1 MSGRTRRAV
10 RFGEGVAEQR
20 GSVLESKEPWIGRVA
35 QLVRAPASHAGG
47 HRFESCRAHHL
58 SPLNSS
64 PLQPLAILF
73 PDSFGQTVSK
83 LFQNPFSLACLYQNS
98 SPLIRL
104 AIELLQCLAFHLQL
118 HLRILLE
125 HPSVP
130 CRSNCVTH
138 SSATPPAES

>member
-47 HRFESCRAHHL
+47 HRVESCRGHHVT
-58 SPLNSS
+58 PLNSS

-83 LFQNPFSLACLYQNS
+83 LYQNCIKTPS
-98 SPLIRL
+98 VWPACIKTLHLLIRL
-104 AIELLQCLAFHLQL
+104 AIELLQRLALHLQL

-125 HPSVP
+125 HPSVTLP
-130 CRSNCVTH
+130 KQLRD
-138 SSATPPAES
+138 P